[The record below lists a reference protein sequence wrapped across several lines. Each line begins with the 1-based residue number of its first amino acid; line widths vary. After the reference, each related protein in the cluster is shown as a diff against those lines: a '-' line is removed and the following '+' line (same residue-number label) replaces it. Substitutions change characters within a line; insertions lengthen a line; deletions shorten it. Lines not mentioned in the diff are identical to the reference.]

1 MSKRATGCLI
11 ALGIF
16 LALLVALF
24 LATLFTLRAPSI
36 KANTVLELPIE
47 GILTECAP
55 TSMMERFFMA
65 KVTVVWDVLQV
76 LQKAAKDN
84 EISGV
89 ILHIST
95 FNSGLAKIQELRKG
109 IIDFKRSGKFV
120 LSFMETA
127 GNKEYYLASAA
138 DEVCLVPIGDLNLT
152 GLVTEVAFYRGFF
165 DKWGMIPNFEHIGKY
180 KSASDILTRR
190 DMSPAHREATDSL
203 LDSLYQSLLND
214 LAQRNKLSNSKN
226 VQEIID
232 RGPFTAQEALDEGLV
247 DQLLYEDQFYELVR
261 QKNKGQ
267 LPLVT
272 AKDYQRSVMR
282 PSPWGWRPEI
292 ALINA
297 TGTIATGESFYAP
310 LVGRIIGSKTI
321 SQAIRSARKSNS
333 IKGIVFRIDS
343 PGGSALASDII
354 WREVELTQGEK
365 PFVVSMSDTAAS
377 GGYYIAMGADK
388 IIAQPTTVT
397 GSIGVISGK
406 FDLRGLYDRLG
417 INKEVITRGK
427 NADLFSD
434 YRSFS
439 PEEKEILLKMIGN
452 IYKNFVHKAA
462 LGRKVT
468 DEEIDSI
475 GRGRVWTGEQAMG
488 NGLVDELG
496 GITEAISLVKEMA
509 NIPAEEEVEVVIYP
523 RVRAWLWGQWLEIV
537 KTGGIDFPEDLL
549 SATLGLTS
557 NARELLQ
564 ERVFTLLPYSIR
576 FR

>member
-24 LATLFTLRAPSI
+24 LATLLTLRAPSI

-47 GILTECAP
+47 GTLIECPP
-55 TSMMERFFMA
+55 TSMLERFFMA
-65 KVTVVWDVLQV
+65 KVTVVWEVLQV
-76 LQKAAKDN
+76 LQTAAKDN

-89 ILHIST
+89 ILKISPL
-95 FNSGLAKIQELRKG
+95 NSGLAKIQELRKG
-109 IIDFKRSGKFV
+109 VIDFKRSGKFV
-120 LSFMETA
+120 LSFLETA

-138 DEVCLVPIGDLNLT
+138 DEVCLVPVGDLNLT
-152 GLVTEVAFYRGFF
+152 GLVTEVTFYRGFF
-165 DKWGMIPNFEHIGKY
+165 DKWGMIPNFEHIGEY
-180 KSASDILTRR
+180 KSASDILTRKE
-190 DMSPAHREATDSL
+190 MSPAHREATDSL
-203 LDSLYQSLLND
+203 LDSLYQSLLKD
-214 LAQRNKLSNSKN
+214 LAQRNKLSNPQN
-226 VQEIID
+226 AQELID
-232 RGPFTAQEALDEGLV
+232 KGPFTAQEALEEGLV

-272 AKDYQRSVMR
+272 AKDYQRSAVR
-282 PSPWGWRPEI
+282 PPAWGRRPKI
-292 ALINA
+292 ALIYA
-297 TGTIATGESFYAP
+297 TGTIATGDSFYAP
-310 LVGRIIGSKTI
+310 LVGRVMGSKTI
-321 SQAIRSARKSNS
+321 CQAIRSARKNNS

-354 WREVELTQGEK
+354 WREVELTRGKK
-365 PFVVSMSDTAAS
+365 PFVVTMSDTAAS

-388 IIAQPTTVT
+388 IVAQPTTVT

-462 LGRKVT
+462 LGREMT

-475 GRGRVWTGEQAMG
+475 GRGRVWTGEQAKG

-496 GITEAISLVKEMA
+496 GITEAVSLIKEMA

-523 RVRAWLWGQWLEIV
+523 RVRPLIWSRWLEIV
-537 KTGGIDFPEDLL
+537 KTEGINLPEELL

-557 NARELLQ
+557 KARELLR

>member
-11 ALGIF
+11 VLGIF
-16 LALLVALF
+16 LALLVVLF

-36 KANTVLELPIE
+36 KANTVLKLPIE
-47 GILTECAP
+47 GTLIECPP

-65 KVTVVWDVLQV
+65 KVTVVWDILHVLQT
-76 LQKAAKDN
+76 ASKDS

-138 DEVCLVPIGDLNLT
+138 DEVCLVPAGDLNLT

-165 DKWGMIPNFEHIGKY
+165 DKWGMIPNLEHIGKY
-180 KSASDILTRR
+180 KSASDILTRK
-190 DMSPAHREATDSL
+190 DMSPAHREATESL
-203 LDSLYQSLLND
+203 LDSLYQSLVND
-214 LAQRNKLSNSKN
+214 LAQRNKLSNPKN
-226 VQEIID
+226 VRELID

-267 LPLVT
+267 LPLIT

-282 PSPWGWRPEI
+282 LSPWGWPPEI

-297 TGTIATGESFYAP
+297 TGTISTGESFYAP
-310 LVGRIIGSKTI
+310 LVGRVMGSKTI

-354 WREVELTQGEK
+354 WREVELTQGKK

-388 IIAQPTTVT
+388 IVAQPTTVT
-397 GSIGVISGK
+397 GSIGVIAGK

-427 NADLFSD
+427 NADLFTD

-475 GRGRVWTGEQAMG
+475 GRGRVWTGEQAIE

-523 RVRAWLWGQWLEIV
+523 RVRPLIWGRWLEMV
-537 KTGGIDFPEDLL
+537 KTGGIDLPEDLL
-549 SATLGLTS
+549 STTLGLTS
-557 NARELLQ
+557 KARELLR
-564 ERVFTLLPYSIR
+564 ERAFTLLPYSVR

>member
-1 MSKRATGCLI
+1 MSKKATGCLI

-47 GILTECAP
+47 GSLIECAP
-55 TSMMERFFMA
+55 ISMMERFFMA

-76 LQKAAKDN
+76 LQTAAKDN

-89 ILHIST
+89 ILKISPL
-95 FNSGLAKIQELRKG
+95 NSGLAKIQELRKG

-120 LSFMETA
+120 LSFIETA

-138 DEVCLVPIGDLNLT
+138 DEVCLVPVGDLNLT

-214 LAQRNKLSNSKN
+214 LAQRSKLSNPKN
-226 VQEIID
+226 VQELID

-272 AKDYQRSVMR
+272 AKDYQRSAVR
-282 PSPWGWRPEI
+282 PSAWGWRPKI
-292 ALINA
+292 ALIYA

-310 LVGRIIGSKTI
+310 LVGKVMGSKTI

-388 IIAQPTTVT
+388 IVAQPTTVT

-417 INKEVITRGK
+417 INKEVISRGK

-475 GRGRVWTGEQAMG
+475 GRGRVWTGEQAIE

-509 NIPAEEEVEVVIYP
+509 NIPAEQEVEVVIYP
-523 RVRAWLWGQWLEIV
+523 RVRPLIWGRWLEMV
-537 KTGGIDFPEDLL
+537 KAEGLGPPEELM
-549 SATLGLTS
+549 SATLGLAS
-557 NARELLQ
+557 KARELLQ

>member
-1 MSKRATGCLI
+1 MSKKATGCLI

-16 LALLVALF
+16 LALLVVLF

-47 GILTECAP
+47 GTLIECAP
-55 TSMMERFFMA
+55 ISMLERFFMA

-76 LQKAAKDN
+76 LQTAAKDN

-89 ILHIST
+89 ILKISPL
-95 FNSGLAKIQELRKG
+95 NSGLAKIQELRKG

-138 DEVCLVPIGDLNLT
+138 DEVCLVPVGDLNLT

-180 KSASDILTRR
+180 KSASDILTRK

-203 LDSLYQSLLND
+203 LDSLYQSLLKD
-214 LAQRNKLSNSKN
+214 LAQRNKLSNPKN
-226 VQEIID
+226 IQELID
-232 RGPFTAQEALDEGLV
+232 RGPFTAQEALDDGLV

-267 LPLVT
+267 LPLIT
-272 AKDYQRSVMR
+272 DKDYQRSVMR
-282 PSPWGWRPEI
+282 PSAWGWRPKI
-292 ALINA
+292 ALIYA
-297 TGTIATGESFYAP
+297 TGTISTGESFYAP
-310 LVGRIIGSKTI
+310 LVGKVMGSKTI
-321 SQAIRSARKSNS
+321 SQAIRSARKSSS

-388 IIAQPTTVT
+388 IVAQPTTVT

-417 INKEVITRGK
+417 INKEVISRGK

-462 LGRKVT
+462 LGRK
-468 DEEIDSI
+468 
-475 GRGRVWTGEQAMG
+475 
-488 NGLVDELG
+488 
-496 GITEAISLVKEMA
+496 
-509 NIPAEEEVEVVIYP
+509 
-523 RVRAWLWGQWLEIV
+523 
-537 KTGGIDFPEDLL
+537 
-549 SATLGLTS
+549 
-557 NARELLQ
+557 
-564 ERVFTLLPYSIR
+564 
-576 FR
+576 